1 MPVYEYT
8 ALDRGGKNKR
18 GIVDADSPVAA
29 RQKLRSSGIFPV
41 DVKETSSRSGEKGT
55 AQPSMGMVLRR
66 VRLGEIS
73 AATRQLAILLGGGIT
88 LVSSLDAIVAQMA
101 NPVFKKALAQVKES
115 VNEGNSLAF
124 SLSKHPRIFSQ
135 IYVNMVRAG
144 EESGSLDLVLDRLAE
159 LSERQQA
166 LRGRLRAAMAYP
178 VFMFVVGSLVLFFLV
193 TFVVPNIT
201 RIFDEMHQVL
211 PLPTLMLMGVSHF
224 LQSFWWLILIGLGC
238 AMLILRRLIRT
249 RRGRYVWD
257 RWKLGVPVM
266 GAINTKTAMARFAR
280 TLGSLLQNG
289 VGLLPALGIV
299 RNIVNNR
306 LIAEAVDDAI
316 EDVKSGNALS
326 TSLSRNRWFPPIAV
340 QMISAG
346 ETGGELENMLGR
358 VADVYEGEVE
368 SQTLAITSM
377 LEPVMILI
385 MGLTVGFIVVSIL
398 LPIFDLNQMI
408 R

>member
-8 ALDRGGKNKR
+8 ALDRAGKNKK
-18 GIVDADSPVAA
+18 GIIDADSPVVA
-29 RQKLRSSGIFPV
+29 RHKLRSSGIFPI
-41 DVKETSSRSGEKGT
+41 DVKEAASKSEENRP
-55 AQPSMGMVLRR
+55 AQRPMAMLFKR
-66 VRLGEIS
+66 VRPGDLS
-73 AATRQLAILLGGGIT
+73 AVTRQLAILLGGGIT
-88 LVSSLDAIVAQMA
+88 LVSSLNAIVAQIA
-101 NPVFKKALAQVKES
+101 NPVLKKTLAQVKES
-115 VNEGNSLAF
+115 VNEGNSLAV
-124 SLSKHPRIFSQ
+124 SLSKHPKIFSP

-159 LSERQQA
+159 LSEHQQA

-211 PLPTLMLMGVSHF
+211 PLPTLILMGVSTF
-224 LQSFWWLILIGLGC
+224 LKSFWWLVLMGLGC
-238 AMLILRRLIRT
+238 AVFTIRRLIRI
-249 RRGRYVWD
+249 RKGRYVWD
-257 RWKLGVPVM
+257 RWKLRIPVVGTM
-266 GAINTKTAMARFAR
+266 NTKTAMARFAR

-289 VGLLPALGIV
+289 VPLLSALNIV
-299 RNIVNNR
+299 RNIVNNC
-306 LIAEAVDDAI
+306 LIAEAIDNAI

-326 TSLSRNRWFPPIAV
+326 ASLSHHQWFPPIAI
-340 QMISAG
+340 QMVSAG
-346 ETGGELENMLGR
+346 EKSGELENMLGR
-358 VADVYEGEVE
+358 IADVYEGEVE

-377 LEPVMILI
+377 LEPVMILV

>member
-41 DVKETSSRSGEKGT
+41 DVKETSSRPGEEGT

-115 VNEGNSLAF
+115 VNEGNSLAV
-124 SLSKHPRIFSQ
+124 SLSKHPKIFSQ

-289 VGLLPALGIV
+289 VPLLPALSIV

-346 ETGGELENMLGR
+346 ETSGELENMLGR